1 MIALFATTLR
11 WCLNCVRRRVPIQS
25 MHSHECRHGDRRAV
39 IGGERWLTHAPLDY
53 FALDK
58 LTAKGLRANTD
69 VGQPHDSSRPL
80 IKLGDVAV
88 GSWACTTGG
97 WNSPSPRAST
107 EVFYMLAGEGSV
119 DDADG
124 TRHRFGPGDLV
135 TLPRGWSGRWDVT
148 SSETLHKVW
157 AVHTHPEISGASTAA
172 VVTTPEVK
180 KRGMPWSKGAGGG
193 ASHKSVYNVGKTAVS
208 VWSEGAGQKAVDD
221 HKATECLHVLEGTAF
236 LTNADGTAYR
246 CVAGDNVVLPKG
258 WSGSFD
264 IVDALKVVSVA
275 VGDQAAA
282 PPAPSGAPS
291 SGRRPIV
298 GGNWKCNPAD
308 FSELPA
314 LVANINAC
322 DRRVDVYV
330 SRRPAHRLGVRQVHQ
345 RRVRRAAELQLQGVR
360 RVHRRDGGRPDEEH
374 GWGGAHRPLGA
385 PRSLAC

>member
-1 MIALFATTLR
+1 MQATA
-11 WCLNCVRRRVPIQS
+11 
-25 MHSHECRHGDRRAV
+25 DRRAV

-58 LTAKGLRANTD
+58 LSAKGLRANTD

-221 HKATECLHVLEGTAF
+221 HKVTECLHVLEGTAF

-246 CVAGDNVVLPKG
+246 CVAGDTVVLPKG

-308 FSELPA
+308 FSEL
-314 LVANINAC
+314 
-322 DRRVDVYV
+322 
-330 SRRPAHRLGVRQVHQ
+330 
-345 RRVRRAAELQLQGVR
+345 
-360 RVHRRDGGRPDEEH
+360 
-374 GWGGAHRPLGA
+374 
-385 PRSLAC
+385 SLRNLLMLYLA